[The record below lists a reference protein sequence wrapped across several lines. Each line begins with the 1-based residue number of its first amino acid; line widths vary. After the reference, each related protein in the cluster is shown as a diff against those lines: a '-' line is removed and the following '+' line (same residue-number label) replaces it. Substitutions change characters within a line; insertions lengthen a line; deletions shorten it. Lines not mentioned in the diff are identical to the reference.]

1 MKRGSVVI
9 AAERGSYAGKPRPW
23 LIIQNPEMLDS
34 ASSITVCAI
43 SADAMAASFRV
54 PVEPSAANG
63 LDKPSLV
70 LVDKIITLRAESIDR
85 ILGEIEESA
94 MRQVDAELR
103 FWLDL

>member
-23 LIIQNPEMLDS
+23 LVIQNAEMLEN

-43 SADAMAASFRV
+43 SADAMDASFRV
-54 PVEPSAANG
+54 PLEPSAANG
-63 LDKPSLV
+63 LDKPSLA
-70 LVDKIITLRAESIDR
+70 LVDKIVTLRAESIVRVAGEVEDAPMRR
-85 ILGEIEESA
+85 I
-94 MRQVDAELR
+94 DAELR